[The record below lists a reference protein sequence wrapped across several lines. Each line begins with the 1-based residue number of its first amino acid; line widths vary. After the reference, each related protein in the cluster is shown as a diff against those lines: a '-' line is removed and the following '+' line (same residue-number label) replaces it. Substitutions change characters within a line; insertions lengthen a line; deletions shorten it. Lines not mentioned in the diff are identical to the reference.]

1 MFKKNIQKFLL
12 LGIIFLFPLFAF
24 SQETVN
30 PYKNLSEDV
39 NNKNVLNDDV
49 NSVLFKAVVVEIL
62 EEKKIEDANG
72 NIIEQQNLKLKGLN
86 NGYENKE
93 VIYNGISDIQVY
105 SVQKFRLGDK
115 LLVSADTNTSGEVV
129 YYVID
134 YIRNNS
140 IYLLFFI
147 FVSSILIIN
156 GLKGFRAI
164 VSLFVTF
171 FVILKFI
178 LPQILNGSNP
188 IVISI
193 FGGFFILLMIIYI
206 TEGINKKS
214 HLAILGIFISMVITG
229 ILAVIF
235 SNILRLT
242 GMSEDG
248 VFLIDMIDKAINFKG
263 LLFAG
268 TIIGALGVLDDMVV
282 SQISA
287 VEEIKKTNLD
297 LSNYEVFKRA
307 YKIGISHVG
316 SMTNTL
322 FLAYAGSSLTVLL
335 LFYVGTK
342 GSMLDV
348 LSNDLVVI
356 EIFRS
361 LIGGIGL
368 ALSMPISTFLGAYY
382 LKIKK

>member
-1 MFKKNIQKFLL
+1 MSKKNIQKFLL
-12 LGIIFLFPLFAF
+12 LGIIFLFPFFVFA
-24 SQETVN
+24 QETVN

-39 NNKNVLNDDV
+39 NNNVD
-49 NSVLFKAVVVEIL
+49 SVLFKAVVIEIL
-62 EEKKIEDANG
+62 EEKKIEDVNG

-93 VIYNGISDIQVY
+93 VVYNGISDMQVY
-105 SVQKFRLGDK
+105 SVQKFKLGDR
-115 LLVSADTNTSGEVV
+115 LIVSADTNTDGEIV

-147 FVSSILIIN
+147 FVFCILIIN
-156 GLKGFRAI
+156 RLKGFRAI
-164 VSLFVTF
+164 VSLFITF

-178 LPQILNGSNP
+178 LPQILNGVNP
-188 IVISI
+188 IIISI
-193 FGGFFILLMIIYI
+193 LGGFFILLMIIYV
-206 TEGINKKS
+206 TEGINRKS
-214 HLAILGIFISMVITG
+214 HLAILGIFISMIITG
-229 ILAVIF
+229 IFALIF
-235 SNILRLT
+235 SNLLRLT
-242 GMSEDG
+242 GISEEG
-248 VFLIDMIDKAINFKG
+248 VFLIDAMKKSIDFKG

-287 VEEIKKTNLD
+287 VEEIKKTNSN

-307 YKIGISHVG
+307 YKIGVSHVG

-348 LSNDLVVI
+348 LSSDLVVV

-382 LKIKK
+382 LKIKKSSYTG